1 MYALSC
7 AMVLNS
13 KLNMLSSK
21 DKILIKKMCKE
32 HQKFSARRKDKKF
45 LTINGRDKHWTTFC
59 ESCE

>member
-1 MYALSC
+1 MC

-21 DKILIKKMCKE
+21 DRILIKKCVKNIK
-32 HQKFSARRKDKKF
+32 KFLPEDLDEKF
-45 LTINGRDKHWTTFC
+45 LTINGKDEHWTTFC